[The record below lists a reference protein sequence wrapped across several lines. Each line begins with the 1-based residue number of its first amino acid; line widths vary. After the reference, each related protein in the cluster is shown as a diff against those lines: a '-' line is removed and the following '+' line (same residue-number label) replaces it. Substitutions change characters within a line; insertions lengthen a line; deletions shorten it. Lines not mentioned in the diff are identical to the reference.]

1 MSFDCIYLGAFLC
14 NILIIRYMNKILCN
28 RLEFCFLHEVDVTY
42 PGTCKLKNGY
52 KFHYLPTDEV
62 ELTISNKIS
71 DPGALKTETV
81 KIKTGADC
89 AFLTRIPTARVI
101 LVLTTSEN
109 EKYIVGSIQYPATY
123 TYQEKIPVT
132 EITFTANS

>member
-1 MSFDCIYLGAFLC
+1 
-14 NILIIRYMNKILCN
+14 MNKVLCN

-52 KFHYLPTDEV
+52 KLHSLPTDEI
-62 ELTISNKIS
+62 ELTVSSKVS

-81 KIKTGADC
+81 KIKTAADC
-89 AFLTRIPTARVI
+89 SLLTQIPTAQVI
-101 LVLTTSEN
+101 LVLTTSTN
-109 EKYIVGSIQYPATY
+109 EKCIVGSTLYPATY